1 MMGIGITLFVVIAL
15 ILAIWI
21 FIEVRRFRHKALAIF
36 LIVLILFTYLSFT
49 SVIKEKDIDFKTIT
63 GLTTATRLYFS
74 WLGSIFGN
82 LKTITTNAIRMN
94 WKDNTTIEQKK

>member
-1 MMGIGITLFVVIAL
+1 MRIGITLFVVIAL

-49 SVIKEKDIDFKTIT
+49 SVIKEEDIDFKTIT
-63 GLTTATRLYFS
+63 GLTTATKLYFS

-94 WKDNTTIEQKK
+94 WKDNATIEQKK